1 MKTEKNTKFCNF
13 EIVSEKISVFKKYS
27 SDLRLEILLTFS
39 YGFEVYKGSF
49 SYKNLSYKKV
59 CNILKR

>member
-27 SDLRLEILLTFS
+27 SYLRLEILLTSS
-39 YGFEVYKGSF
+39 YGFGVYEAHFLIKIF
-49 SYKNLSYKKV
+49 LIRKCVIY
-59 CNILKR
+59 